1 MLFQHNMSLT
11 YEDVNM
17 LTLFKRVLTKG
28 QMSMQKV
35 TMKNCLFHS
44 TCGNNHDGIIS
55 ILCMYI
61 SIPSSLLFLN
71 FMDHKLYKLV

>member
-11 YEDVNM
+11 YEDVNI
-17 LTLFKRVLTKG
+17 LTLFKKMLRKG

-35 TMKNCLFHS
+35 RMKKCLFHS
-44 TCGNNHDGIIS
+44 TCGNNHDGVIS

-61 SIPSSLLFLN
+61 SISSSLLLFN
-71 FMDHKLYKLV
+71 FMDHKLYKLM